1 MFRTIANV
9 QASLVPVFHDYG
21 ISRAVLFGSVAKGTA
36 TEQSDLDLLVDSK
49 LHGLKF
55 VGFMEAVRRA
65 VGMPVDVFD
74 VTHIEK
80 GSRIEREIRS
90 TGVTIYE
97 KQYSLAGVYAN

>member
-1 MFRTIANV
+1 MTHTVSDIQNV
-9 QASLVPVFHDYG
+9 LTPVFHDYG

-36 TEQSDLDLLVDSK
+36 TEKSDLDLLVDSK

-55 VGFMEAVRRA
+55 VGFMEAVCQA
-65 VGMPVDVFD
+65 VGMPVDVLD

-80 GSRIEREIRS
+80 GSKIDCEISS

-97 KQYSLAGVYAN
+97 K